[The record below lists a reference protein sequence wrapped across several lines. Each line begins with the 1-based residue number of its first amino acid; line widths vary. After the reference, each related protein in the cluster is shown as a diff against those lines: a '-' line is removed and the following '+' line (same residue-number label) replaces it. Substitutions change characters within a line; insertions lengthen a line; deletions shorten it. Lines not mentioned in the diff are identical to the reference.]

1 MRFAVVYLAHF
12 EVVEQDIADIAVVP
26 EDTVEDKAA
35 VEVAEDIEQVDDT
48 LGAVDIAV
56 VLVVAGKV
64 AEDIAVV
71 YIVEDKVVDKVD
83 IVEDKVDRKAV
94 DKVFDCKAGVEVV
107 TVVLTLSPFQ

>member
-1 MRFAVVYLAHF
+1 MRFAVVYLVHF

-56 VLVVAGKV
+56 VLVVA
-64 AEDIAVV
+64 EDIVVV
-71 YIVEDKVVDKVD
+71 YIVEDKVVDKV
-83 IVEDKVDRKAV
+83 
-94 DKVFDCKAGVEVV
+94 FDCKAG
-107 TVVLTLSPFQ
+107 